1 MFLEIETTRLRLRLP
16 QTTDAEAIVAVNN
29 HRAVFDMT
37 VGMPYP
43 FMLSDAHD
51 WIAVALAEAERG
63 AALDFVI
70 ELKATGAIA
79 GICGLDSISR
89 EHDSAEVHYR
99 LNPAFWGQGIATEAL
114 RRVLQLAFEDL
125 HVERVLGRCIRG
137 NDSSAQVLQ
146 KCGLR
151 YEGCTVHDCKKNG
164 VYHDLL
170 WFGIIREWWQTE

>member
-1 MFLEIETTRLRLRLP
+1 MFLEIETERLRLRLP
-16 QTTDAEAIVAVNN
+16 RTADAEATVAVNN

-37 VGMPYP
+37 VGMPFP
-43 FMLSDAHD
+43 FTLADAHE
-51 WIAVALAEAERG
+51 WIAQALAEAERG
-63 AALDFVI
+63 TTLDFVI
-70 ELKATGAIA
+70 ELKATGEIV

-99 LNPAFWGQGIATEAL
+99 LNPAFWGRGIATETL
-114 RRVLQLAFEDL
+114 RRVLQFAFEDL
-125 HVERVLGRCIRG
+125 QLERVLGRCIRG
-137 NDSSAQVLQ
+137 NDASAQVLQ

-170 WFGIIREWWQTE
+170 WFGIIRAWWQAE